1 MKKEELIAFLTSL
14 GWELDRYGHL
24 QKDVTNRHRE
34 TKELITR
41 RMRIKLQATSCRI
54 EVKSSQKN
62 FDGGYDWIRVGGEYY
77 SKILKLD
84 DGRIRVGTYFFGVKN
99 ASISSKP

>member
-1 MKKEELIAFLTSL
+1 MKKEELIAFLTAL

-41 RMRIKLQATSCRI
+41 RM
-54 EVKSSQKN
+54 
-62 FDGGYDWIRVGGEYY
+62 
-77 SKILKLD
+77 
-84 DGRIRVGTYFFGVKN
+84 
-99 ASISSKP
+99 